1 MPQPQVLNWSIE
13 ETRLLVAEMSLL
25 SQALQLPAEVQ
36 LLVQVLVLACD
47 LPLPAEEQLV
57 VQELQLA
64 AGRDQEAAQQLAL
77 VVEEPFALVVE
88 EQLPLVWA
96 LMVQEQHPLAV
107 EEQLPLQVALAV
119 EELELPAE
127 LALLVLTNLKA
138 VHSPQPQVLLW
149 LCLWQPDVWRGADHA
164 GGQGQA
170 GDTSDPDLE
179 YQCSVHL

>member
-1 MPQPQVLNWSIE
+1 MVE
-13 ETRLLVAEMSLL
+13 
-25 SQALQLPAEVQ
+25 
-36 LLVQVLVLACD
+36 D
-47 LPLPAEEQLV
+47 K
-57 VQELQLA
+57 
-64 AGRDQEAAQQLAL
+64 LAL
-77 VVEEPFALVVE
+77 VVEEHL
-88 EQLPLVWA
+88 QLVWA
-96 LMVQEQHPLAV
+96 LVVQEQHPLAL

-149 LCLWQPDVWRGADHA
+149 LCLWQPDVWRGADHTW
-164 GGQGQA
+164 GQGQA

>member
-1 MPQPQVLNWSIE
+1 MLVQAAIPPQPRVPQPQVLNWSIDE
-13 ETRLLVAEMSLL
+13 ERV
-25 SQALQLPAEVQ
+25 
-36 LLVQVLVLACD
+36 LVQELELAAD
-47 LPLPAEEQLV
+47 LPLLLLEQQLPAEEQLV

-96 LMVQEQHPLAV
+96 LVVQEQLPLVV
-107 EEQLPLQVALAV
+107 EEQLPLVWALVV
-119 EELELPAE
+119 EELELAAE
-127 LALLVLTNLKA
+127 LALLVLTNLKT

-170 GDTSDPDLE
+170 GETSDPDLE
-179 YQCSVHL
+179 YQYSGNP